1 MKNLI
6 LQKRA
11 FRMTYFADRRDLAIP
26 FFVDA
31 NILPQSFLYYE
42 YVSNQERCSNLMHE
56 LIDNNNAPLNILKLF
71 QKTSSIQTYN
81 TWSYIS
87 GNFYVQSSRLEI
99 HKRSLSRFGV
109 KLWNEIAC
117 SLWNLPKKEFK
128 REIRRILF
136 RYFRKRTWPC
146 RNTYQRTFSLTG

>member
-1 MKNLI
+1 
-6 LQKRA
+6 
-11 FRMTYFADRRDLAIP
+11 
-26 FFVDA
+26 
-31 NILPQSFLYYE
+31 
-42 YVSNQERCSNLMHE
+42 MHE

-109 KLWNEIAC
+109 KLWNEIGVA
-117 SLWNLPKKEFK
+117 SEIYPRRNLKEKFA
-128 REIRRILF
+128 E
-136 RYFRKRTWPC
+136 
-146 RNTYQRTFSLTG
+146 FSLDILGKEHDHVETPISVHLVWQAKQLIRSLKFQLIFLPNF